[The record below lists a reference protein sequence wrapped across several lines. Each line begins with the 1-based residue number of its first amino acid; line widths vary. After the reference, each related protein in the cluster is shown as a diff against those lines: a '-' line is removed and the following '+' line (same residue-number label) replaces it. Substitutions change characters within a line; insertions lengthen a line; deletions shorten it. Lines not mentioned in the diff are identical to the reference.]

1 MVTNSEVV
9 VLVQKVGRGQWIAF
23 DQNGTDHAGDI
34 PVHALRKVA
43 DSDQVLHRI
52 TTTTGKTQ
60 WRAKDFED
68 FRYLFE
74 AAVELDD
81 SMNLSNEKHE
91 DIVEF
96 IANSPQ
102 MIPNSLV
109 ISDTK
114 WKYLVRSILRGRNI
128 LMTGPSGCGKTLVA
142 QTLSNI
148 FNDRPYFY
156 FNLGSTQD
164 ARSTLIGNTHFSK
177 DEGTFVSQA
186 LFVKAISTP
195 NAIIL
200 LDEFSRA
207 HHDAVNILMTVLD
220 QNQKYLR
227 IDEAPDTPTVP
238 VAEGVT
244 FIATANIGAEYTAT
258 RVLDRAILDRFQ
270 IIEMDTLNMEQELGL
285 LNLKYPEVD
294 DHFIRSVAEIADHT
308 RKNVRSDDPKVSTIV
323 STRQT
328 VEMTSMA
335 YDGFTLEETAEVCVY
350 PFYSD
355 AGGVDSERTYM
366 KQLIQKYVTTNADG
380 ENPWSTA
387 DDVED
392 LTQSA
397 VNV

>member
-1 MVTNSEVV
+1 MVTSSEVV
-9 VLVQKVGRGQWIAF
+9 VLVQKVGRGQWIAV
-23 DQNGTDHAGDI
+23 DHNGADHAPDI

-43 DSDQVLHRI
+43 DTDQVLHRI
-52 TTTTGKTQ
+52 TTKTGKIQ

-74 AAVELDD
+74 SAVQLDD
-81 SMNLSNEKHE
+81 AMNFSNEKHE

-96 IANSPQ
+96 IANSPG

-114 WKYLVRSILRGRNI
+114 WKYLVRSILRGRII

-148 FNDRPYFY
+148 FEDRPFFY

-177 DEGTFVSQA
+177 DEGTFVSEA

-227 IDEAPDTPTVP
+227 IDEAPDTPTVA
-238 VAEGVT
+238 VADGVT

-258 RVLDRAILDRFQ
+258 RVIDRAILDRFQ
-270 IIEMDTLNMEQELGL
+270 IIEMDTLDVDQEIGL
-285 LNLKYPEVD
+285 LNLKFPEVED
-294 DHFIRSVAEIADHT
+294 TTIRAISEIADHT
-308 RKNVRSDDPKVSTIV
+308 RRNVRSDDPKVSTIV

-335 YDGFTLEETAEVCVY
+335 YDGFTLEESAEVCIY

-366 KQLIQKYVTTNADG
+366 KQLIQKYVTTDAGSETPWEAGADI
-380 ENPWSTA
+380 
-387 DDVED
+387 ED
-392 LTQSA
+392 LTVHA
-397 VNV
+397 

>member
-1 MVTNSEVV
+1 MVTSSEVV
-9 VLVQKVGRGQWIAF
+9 VLVQKVGRGQWMAL
-23 DQNGTDHAGDI
+23 DHNGADHSSDI

-43 DSDQVLHRI
+43 DTDQVLRRI
-52 TTTTGKTQ
+52 TTKTGKVQ

-74 AAVELDD
+74 SAVELDD

-96 IANSPQ
+96 IANSPG

-148 FNDRPYFY
+148 FEDRPFFY

-177 DEGTFVSQA
+177 DEGTFVSEA

-227 IDEAPDTPTVP
+227 IDEAPDTPTVA
-238 VAEGVT
+238 VADGVT
-244 FIATANIGAEYTAT
+244 FVATANIGAEYTAT

-270 IIEMDTLNMEQELGL
+270 IIEMDTLDIDQEIGL
-285 LNLKYPEVD
+285 LNLKYPEVED
-294 DHFIRSVAEIADHT
+294 RFIRAVAEIADHT
-308 RKNVRSDDPKVSTIV
+308 RKVVKSDDPKVSTIV

-335 YDGFTLEETAEVCVY
+335 YDGFTLEESAEVCIY

-366 KQLIQKYVTTNADG
+366 KQLIQKYVTTESDST
-380 ENPWSTA
+380 NPWSNA
-387 DDVED
+387 EDVED
-392 LTQSA
+392 LTFSA
-397 VNV
+397 

>member
-9 VLVQKVGRGQWIAF
+9 VLVQKVGRGQWIAV
-23 DQNGTDHAGDI
+23 DPNGADHASDI

-43 DSDQVLHRI
+43 DTDQVLHRI
-52 TTTTGKTQ
+52 TTKAGKIQ
-60 WRAKDFED
+60 WRAKDFEN

-74 AAVELDD
+74 SATQLDD

-96 IANSPQ
+96 IANSPG

-148 FNDRPYFY
+148 FEDRPFFY

-177 DEGTFVSQA
+177 DEGTFVSEA

-227 IDEAPDTPTVP
+227 IDEAPDTPTVA
-238 VAEGVT
+238 VADGVT
-244 FIATANIGAEYTAT
+244 FVATANIGAEYTAT

-270 IIEMDTLNMEQELGL
+270 IIEMDTLDIDQEIGL
-285 LNLKYPEVD
+285 LNLKYPEVKD
-294 DHFIRSVAEIADHT
+294 NFIQAVAEIADHT
-308 RKNVRSDDPKVSTIV
+308 RKVVKSDDPKVSTIV

-328 VEMTSMA
+328 VEMASMA
-335 YDGFTLEETAEVCVY
+335 YDGFTLEESAEVCIY

-366 KQLIQKYVTTNADG
+366 KQLIQKYVTTESDST
-380 ENPWSTA
+380 NPWSNA
-387 DDVED
+387 EDVED
-392 LTQSA
+392 LTLNA
-397 VNV
+397 

>member
-9 VLVQKVGRGQWIAF
+9 VLVQKVGRGQWIAV
-23 DQNGTDHAGDI
+23 DQNGNDYSSDI
-34 PVHALRKVA
+34 PLHALRKVA
-43 DSDQVLHRI
+43 DTDQVLHRV
-52 TTTTGKTQ
+52 TTSTGKIQ

-74 AAVELDD
+74 SAVQLDE

-96 IANSPQ
+96 IANSPG

-142 QTLSNI
+142 QTLANI
-148 FNDRPYFY
+148 FQDRPFFY

-177 DEGTFVSQA
+177 NEGTFVSEA

-195 NAIIL
+195 NSIIL

-227 IDEAPDTPTVP
+227 IDEAPDTPTVK
-238 VAEGVT
+238 VADGVT

-258 RVLDRAILDRFQ
+258 RVIDRAILDRFQ
-270 IIEMDTLNMEQELGL
+270 IIEMDTLDKEQEIGL
-285 LNLKYPEVD
+285 LNLKYPEVND
-294 DHFIRSVAEIADHT
+294 QFIRSVAEIADHT

-335 YDGFTLEETAEVCVY
+335 YDGFTLEETAEVCIY

-366 KQLIQKYVTTNADG
+366 KQLIQKYVTTDVGSETPWEAGADI
-380 ENPWSTA
+380 
-387 DDVED
+387 ED
-392 LTQSA
+392 LT

>member
-1 MVTNSEVV
+1 MVTSSEVV
-9 VLVQKVGRGQWIAF
+9 VLVQKIGRGQWIAV
-23 DQNGTDHAGDI
+23 DHNGADHSSDI

-43 DSDQVLHRI
+43 DTDQVLHRI
-52 TTTTGKTQ
+52 TTKTGKVQ

-74 AAVELDD
+74 SATQLDD

-96 IANSPQ
+96 IANSPG

-148 FNDRPYFY
+148 FEDRPFFY

-177 DEGTFVSQA
+177 DEGTFVSEA

-227 IDEAPDTPTVP
+227 IDEAPDTPTVA
-238 VAEGVT
+238 VADGVT
-244 FIATANIGAEYTAT
+244 FVATANIGAEYTAT
-258 RVLDRAILDRFQ
+258 RVLETIYRQYDQFKAAKGETDLFIYPGQKIESIDGLITNFHLPKSSLLMLVSAFIGFENTKKIYDVAVQEKYRFLSYGDA
-270 IIEMDTLNMEQELGL
+270 ML
-285 LNLKYPEVD
+285 L
-294 DHFIRSVAEIADHT
+294 
-308 RKNVRSDDPKVSTIV
+308 RKNEI
-323 STRQT
+323 
-328 VEMTSMA
+328 
-335 YDGFTLEETAEVCVY
+335 
-350 PFYSD
+350 
-355 AGGVDSERTYM
+355 
-366 KQLIQKYVTTNADG
+366 
-380 ENPWSTA
+380 
-387 DDVED
+387 
-392 LTQSA
+392 
-397 VNV
+397 

>member
-9 VLVQKVGRGQWIAF
+9 VLVQKIGRGQWIAV
-23 DQNGTDHAGDI
+23 DQNGADHAGDI

-43 DSDQVLHRI
+43 DTDQVLHRV
-52 TTTTGKTQ
+52 TTNTGKTQ

-74 AAVELDD
+74 TAVQLDE

-96 IANSPQ
+96 IANSPG

-142 QTLSNI
+142 QTLANI
-148 FNDRPYFY
+148 FQDRPFFY

-177 DEGTFVSQA
+177 NDGTFVSEA

-195 NAIIL
+195 NSIIL

-227 IDEAPDTPTVP
+227 IDEAPDTPTVK
-238 VAEGVT
+238 VADGVT

-258 RVLDRAILDRFQ
+258 RVIDRAILDRFQ
-270 IIEMDTLNMEQELGL
+270 IIEMDTLDKEQEIGL
-285 LNLKYPEVD
+285 LNLKYPEVN

-335 YDGFTLEETAEVCVY
+335 YDGFTLEETAEVCIY

-366 KQLIQKYVTTNADG
+366 KQLIQKYVTTNTDG
-380 ENPWSTA
+380 DTPWANISEI
-387 DDVED
+387 ED

>member
-9 VLVQKVGRGQWIAF
+9 VIVQKIGHGKWLAIDPDGNDYV
-23 DQNGTDHAGDI
+23 NDI

-43 DSDQVLHRI
+43 DTDQVLHRI
-52 TTTTGKTQ
+52 TTKTGRIQ
-60 WRAKDFED
+60 WRAKDFEN

-74 AAVELDD
+74 SASQLDD
-81 SMNLSNEKHE
+81 SMNMSNEKHA

-96 IANSPQ
+96 IANSPS

-109 ISDTK
+109 ISETK
-114 WKYLVRSILRGRNI
+114 WKYLVRSIVRGRNI

-142 QTLSNI
+142 QTLSQI
-148 FNDRPYFY
+148 FQDRPYFY

-177 DEGTFVSQA
+177 EDGTFVSKA
-186 LFVKAISTP
+186 LFVEAISTP

-227 IDEAPDTPTVP
+227 IDEAPDTPTIQ
-238 VAEGVT
+238 VADGVT
-244 FIATANIGAEYTAT
+244 FVATANIGAEYTAT

-270 IIEMDTLNMEQELGL
+270 IIEMDTLNVDQEVGL
-285 LNLKYPEVD
+285 LNLKFPEVAD
-294 DHFIRSVAEIADHT
+294 GSISAIAEIADHT
-308 RKNVRSDDPKVSTIV
+308 RSVVKSDDPKVSTII

-328 VEMTSMA
+328 VELTSMI
-335 YDGFTLEETAEVCVY
+335 YDGFSLEESAEVCIY

-366 KQLIQKYVTTNADG
+366 KQLIQKYVSTNTD
-380 ENPWSTA
+380 ETPWSSTSMDEELIDFSQNA
-387 DDVED
+387 
-392 LTQSA
+392 
-397 VNV
+397 

>member
-9 VLVQKVGRGQWIAF
+9 VLVQKVGRGQWIAV
-23 DQNGTDHAGDI
+23 DQNGNDYSSDI

-43 DSDQVLHRI
+43 DTDQVLHRV
-52 TTTTGKTQ
+52 TTNTGKTQ

-74 AAVELDD
+74 TAVQLDE
-81 SMNLSNEKHE
+81 SMNLSNEKYE

-96 IANSPQ
+96 IANSPG

-142 QTLSNI
+142 QTLANI
-148 FNDRPYFY
+148 FQDRPFFY

-177 DEGTFVSQA
+177 NEGTFVSEA

-195 NAIIL
+195 NSIIL

-227 IDEAPDTPTVP
+227 IDEAPDTPTVK
-238 VAEGVT
+238 VADGVT

-258 RVLDRAILDRFQ
+258 RVIDRAILDRFQ
-270 IIEMDTLNMEQELGL
+270 IIEMDTLDKEQEIGL
-285 LNLKYPEVD
+285 LNLKYPEVN

-335 YDGFTLEETAEVCVY
+335 YDGFTLEETAEVCIY

-380 ENPWSTA
+380 ETPWEA
-387 DDVED
+387 GVDIED
-392 LTQSA
+392 LTA
-397 VNV
+397 NV

>member
-9 VLVQKVGRGQWIAF
+9 VLVQKIGRGEWVAV
-23 DQNGTDHAGDI
+23 DPSGNDHSADI

-43 DSDQVLHRI
+43 DTDNVLHRI
-52 TTTTGKTQ
+52 TTKSGKTQ
-60 WRAKDFED
+60 WRSKDFED

-74 AAVELDD
+74 SATQLDE
-81 SMNLSNEKHE
+81 SMNVPNEKHE

-96 IANSPQ
+96 IANSPSLV
-102 MIPNSLV
+102 PESLV

-142 QTLSNI
+142 QTLSDI
-148 FNDRPYFY
+148 FQDRPYFY

-177 DEGTFVSQA
+177 DAGTFVSEA

-195 NAIIL
+195 NAVIL

-227 IDEAPDTPTVP
+227 IDEAPDTPTVQ
-238 VAEGVT
+238 VADGVT

-258 RVLDRAILDRFQ
+258 RVIDRAILDRFQ
-270 IIEMDTLNMEQELGL
+270 IIEMDTLDKDQEVGL
-285 LNLKYPEVD
+285 LNLKYPAVEDVT
-294 DHFIRSVAEIADHT
+294 ISAIAEIADHT
-308 RKNVRSDDPKVSTIV
+308 RKVVRSDDPKVSTIV

-328 VEMTSMA
+328 VEMASMVF
-335 YDGFTLEETAEVCVY
+335 DGFSLEESAEVCVY

-366 KQLIQKYVTTNADG
+366 KQLIQKYVNFGSSG
-380 ENPWSTA
+380 ENPW
-387 DDVED
+387 DDAED
-392 LTQSA
+392 LTQSDVA
-397 VNV
+397 LNV

>member
-9 VLVQKVGRGQWIAF
+9 VLVQKVGRGQWIAV
-23 DQNGTDHAGDI
+23 DHTGVDHTSDI

-43 DSDQVLHRI
+43 DTDQVLHRV
-52 TTTTGKTQ
+52 TTKTGKTQ

-74 AAVELDD
+74 SAVQLDEA
-81 SMNLSNEKHE
+81 MNVSNEKHE

-96 IANSPQ
+96 IANSPG

-148 FNDRPYFY
+148 FQDRPYFY

-164 ARSTLIGNTHFSK
+164 ARSALIGNTHFSK
-177 DEGTFVSQA
+177 DEGTFVSEA
-186 LFVKAISTP
+186 LFVQAISTP

-227 IDEAPDTPTVP
+227 IDEAPDTPTVA
-238 VAEGVT
+238 VADGVT
-244 FIATANIGAEYTAT
+244 FVATANIGAEYTAT

-270 IIEMDTLNMEQELGL
+270 IIEMDTLDVDQEVGL
-285 LNLKYPEVD
+285 LNLKYPEVED
-294 DHFIRSVAEIADHT
+294 NTIQAIAEIADHT
-308 RKNVRSDDPKVSTIV
+308 RKVVRSDDPKVSTIV

-328 VEMTSMA
+328 VEMTSMI
-335 YDGFTLEETAEVCVY
+335 YDGFTLEESAEVCVY

-366 KQLIQKYVTTNADG
+366 KQLIQKYVTTDAGSETPWEAGADI
-380 ENPWSTA
+380 
-387 DDVED
+387 ED
-392 LTQSA
+392 LT
-397 VNV
+397 VGV

>member
-1 MVTNSEVV
+1 MVTSSEVV
-9 VLVQKVGRGQWIAF
+9 VLVQKVGRGQWIAV
-23 DQNGTDHAGDI
+23 DHTGIDHASDI
-34 PVHALRKVA
+34 PIHALRKVA
-43 DSDQVLHRI
+43 DTDQVLHRI
-52 TTTTGKTQ
+52 TTKTGKTQ

-74 AAVELDD
+74 SAVELDE
-81 SMNLSNEKHE
+81 SMNFSNEKHE

-96 IANSPQ
+96 IANSPH
-102 MIPNSLV
+102 MIPASLV

-148 FNDRPYFY
+148 FEDRPYFY

-177 DEGTFVSQA
+177 DEGTFVSEA
-186 LFVKAISTP
+186 LFVQAISTP

-227 IDEAPDTPTVP
+227 IDEAPDTPTVA

-270 IIEMDTLNMEQELGL
+270 IIEMDTLDVDQEVGL
-285 LNLKYPEVD
+285 LNLKYPEVED
-294 DHFIRSVAEIADHT
+294 TTIRAISEIADHT
-308 RKNVRSDDPKVSTIV
+308 RKVVRSDDPKVSTIV

-328 VEMTSMA
+328 VEMTSMI
-335 YDGFTLEETAEVCVY
+335 YDGFTLEESAEVCVY

-366 KQLIQKYVTTNADG
+366 KQLIQKYVTTDAGSETPWEAGADI
-380 ENPWSTA
+380 
-387 DDVED
+387 ED
-392 LTQSA
+392 LT
-397 VNV
+397 VNA

>member
-1 MVTNSEVV
+1 MVTSSEVV
-9 VLVQKVGRGQWIAF
+9 VLVQKVGRGQWIAV
-23 DQNGTDHAGDI
+23 DHNGADHAPDI

-43 DSDQVLHRI
+43 DTDQVLHRI
-52 TTTTGKTQ
+52 TTKTGKIQ

-74 AAVELDD
+74 SAVQLDD
-81 SMNLSNEKHE
+81 AMNFSNEKHE

-96 IANSPQ
+96 IANSPG

-148 FNDRPYFY
+148 FEDRPFFY

-177 DEGTFVSQA
+177 DEGTFVSEA

-227 IDEAPDTPTVP
+227 IDEAPDTPTVA
-238 VAEGVT
+238 VADGVT

-258 RVLDRAILDRFQ
+258 RVIDRAILDRFQ
-270 IIEMDTLNMEQELGL
+270 IIEMDTLDVDQEIGL
-285 LNLKYPEVD
+285 LNLKFPEVED
-294 DHFIRSVAEIADHT
+294 TTIRAISEIADHT
-308 RKNVRSDDPKVSTIV
+308 RRNVRSDDPKVSTIV

-335 YDGFTLEETAEVCVY
+335 YDGFTLEESAEVCIY

-366 KQLIQKYVTTNADG
+366 KQLIQKYVTTDAGSETPWEAGADI
-380 ENPWSTA
+380 
-387 DDVED
+387 ED
-392 LTQSA
+392 LTVHA
-397 VNV
+397 